1 MAVERVKDFFKDTDV
16 NVIELPESSAT
27 VALAAQALD
36 TEPDQIAKTLS
47 FLVDDAPI
55 LVVMAGEAKTDNHK
69 YKATFHKKAK
79 MIPFDQVE
87 DYIGHAPGGVC
98 PFAVK
103 PGVKVYL
110 DESLKRHTEVYP
122 AAGSSN
128 SAVRLTIPALEKYS
142 DYTAWV
148 DVTKTA

>member
-1 MAVERVKDFFKDTDV
+1 MAVERVKDSFKDTDV
-16 NVIELPESSAT
+16 NVIELLESSAT
-27 VALAAQALD
+27 VALAAQALN

-55 LVVMAGEAKTDNHK
+55 LDVMAGEASTDNHK
-69 YKATFHKKAK
+69 YKAK
-79 MIPFDQVE
+79 MIPVDQVE
-87 DYIGHAPGGVC
+87 DYIGGVC
-98 PFAVK
+98 PFA
-103 PGVKVYL
+103 VKVYL

>member
-1 MAVERVKDFFKDTDV
+1 MAVERVKDFFKDTEV

-55 LVVMAGEAKTDNHK
+55 LVVMAGEASTDNHK

-122 AAGSSN
+122 AAGSPLGLS
-128 SAVRLTIPALEKYS
+128 STQPRAEER
-142 DYTAWV
+142 
-148 DVTKTA
+148 

>member
-1 MAVERVKDFFKDTDV
+1 MAVERVKDSFKDTDV

-27 VALAAQALD
+27 VALAAQALN

-55 LVVMAGEAKTDNHK
+55 LDVMAGEASTDNHK

-79 MIPFDQVE
+79 MIPVDQVE
-87 DYIGHAPGGVC
+87 DYIGGVC
-98 PFAVK
+98 PFA
-103 PGVKVYL
+103 VKVYL

-122 AAGSSN
+122 AAGLSN

>member
-1 MAVERVKDFFKDTDV
+1 MTI
-16 NVIELPESSAT
+16 IELPASSAT

-55 LVVMAGEAKTDNHK
+55 LVVMAGEARTDNHK

-79 MIPFDQVE
+79 IIPFDQVE
-87 DYIGHAPGGVC
+87 DYIGHAPGGGC

-103 PGVKVYL
+103 PGVKVCL
-110 DESLKRHTEVYP
+110 DESLKRYAEVYP
-122 AAGSSN
+122 AASSSN

-142 DYTAWV
+142 DYPAWV
-148 DVTKTA
+148 HLTKTA